1 MAKDKDQ
8 QRIAAAEKVRQAEEA
23 CDTLGEAL
31 ARAGV
36 RLPSLGVDPCAY
48 AATDPIPLVDLGRCM
63 PDVALALA
71 AVVDRGVEQRRA
83 GRG

>member
-1 MAKDKDQ
+1 MAKDRDQ
-8 QRIAAAEKVRQAEEA
+8 QRIAAAEKIRAAEEA
-23 CDTLGEAL
+23 FDTLGEAL

-48 AATDPIPLVDLGRCM
+48 AATDPIPLVELGRCM

-71 AVVDRGVEQRRA
+71 AVIDRGVEHRRA
-83 GRG
+83 CQG